1 MTASWRSRNHTS
13 GNNLPD
19 ARDFFCRRLSL
30 RGVTFAVSADS
41 SVQVGLA
48 GRAVWVRVSGRGTFQ
63 NSAGLKQFA
72 AEMTRRG
79 HREFVVDL
87 ENCEMMDSTFLGTLA
102 GIALAVGPEG
112 SLTVAR
118 PNARNRDV
126 LQNLGLDR
134 IFTVSDQA
142 PSPYPGAM
150 KDAAP
155 QKARRETIVEAHEN
169 LAAANPE
176 NAIRFKD
183 VLEFLQHKEG

>member
-1 MTASWRSRNHTS
+1 M
-13 GNNLPD
+13 
-19 ARDFFCRRLSL
+19 
-30 RGVTFAVSADS
+30 
-41 SVQVGLA
+41 A

-63 NSAGLKQFA
+63 NSAGLKRFA

-102 GIALAVGPEG
+102 GIALGMGPEG

-142 PSPYPGAM
+142 PSPSPGAM
-150 KDAAP
+150 RDAEPGSP
-155 QKARRETIVEAHEN
+155 QPARRETIVEAHEN